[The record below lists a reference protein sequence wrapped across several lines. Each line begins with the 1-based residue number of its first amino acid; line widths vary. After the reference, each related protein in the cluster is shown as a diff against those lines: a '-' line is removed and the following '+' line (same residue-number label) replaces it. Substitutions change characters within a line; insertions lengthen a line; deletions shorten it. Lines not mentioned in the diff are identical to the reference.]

1 MGIAEL
7 ILAGNNFGRTRTQFI
22 KPGGQA
28 IISASTQAFG
38 GQYVLLKTSIS
49 NPQNC
54 RIRLYTD
61 ESSMILD
68 APRAATNFNVS
79 ESVGLIADIVL
90 NPETTLTLNPPLL
103 GTTVDGGNAWYH
115 ISGSLAQATITI
127 DTYPI
132 GLIGVS
138 NGTDIR
144 ISGSSISN
152 TGYGVSGS
160 ITTPKGFIIL
170 SGSTTT
176 ESRLRLY
183 SAPLSEI
190 PQAEM
195 TRSFGTA
202 SLFTANLIADM
213 MFDSGNFAY
222 KFVPLLEA
230 YNWQNNEFLYGTG
243 RTSYILENRTAT
255 ALQNIT
261 ASLHIYTIED

>member
-7 ILAGNNFGRTRTQFI
+7 AAVNTFTRTSTQFV
-22 KPGGQA
+22 KPGAQH
-28 IISASTQAFG
+28 IISGSTQAFG
-38 GQYVLLKTSIS
+38 GQFILLKTSVS

-54 RIRLYTD
+54 RIRLYAD
-61 ESSMILD
+61 EPSMILD
-68 APRAATNFNVS
+68 RSRPSTNFNIS
-79 ESVGLIADIVL
+79 ESVALIADIVL

-103 GTTVDGGNAWYH
+103 GNTTNGGNTWYH
-115 ISGSLAQATITI
+115 ISGSLVQATITI

-132 GLIGVS
+132 GLVGVS
-138 NGTDIR
+138 TGTTIR
-144 ISGSSISN
+144 ISGSNISN
-152 TGYGVSGS
+152 AGYGISGS
-160 ITTPKGFIIL
+160 IVTPKGFIIL

-183 SAPLSEI
+183 SAPISEI
-190 PQAEM
+190 SLAEM
-195 TRSFGTA
+195 TRSFNTA
-202 SLFTANLIADM
+202 SLSTSNLIADM

-243 RTSYILENRTAT
+243 RTSYILENKTAT
-255 ALQNIT
+255 TLQNIT

>member
-7 ILAGNNFGRTRTQFI
+7 AAVSNFTRTRTQFV
-22 KPGGQA
+22 KPGAQH

-38 GQYVLLKTSIS
+38 GQFILLKASIS

-54 RIRLYTD
+54 RIRLYAD
-61 ESSMILD
+61 EPSMILD
-68 APRAATNFNVS
+68 QNRPSTNFNVS
-79 ESVGLIADIVL
+79 ESVALIADIVL
-90 NPETTLTLNPPLL
+90 NPDTTLTLNPPLL
-103 GTTVDGGNAWYH
+103 GTTVNGGNTWYH

-132 GLIGVS
+132 GLSGVS
-138 NGTDIR
+138 NGTNIG
-144 ISGSSISN
+144 ISGSNINN
-152 TGYGVSGS
+152 TGFGISGS
-160 ITTPKGFIIL
+160 IITPKGFIIL
-170 SGSTTT
+170 SGSATT

-202 SLFTANLIADM
+202 SLPNANLIADM

-243 RTSYILENRTAT
+243 RTSYILENRTT
-255 ALQNIT
+255 TTLQNIT